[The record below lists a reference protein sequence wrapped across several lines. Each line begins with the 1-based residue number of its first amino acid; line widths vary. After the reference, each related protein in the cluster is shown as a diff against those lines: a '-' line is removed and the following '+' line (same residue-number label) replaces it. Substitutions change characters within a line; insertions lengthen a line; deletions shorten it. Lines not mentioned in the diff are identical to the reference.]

1 MGIKSGPRVVKDG
14 LVFSLDAAV
23 SRSYSGSGLTAY
35 GLVGG
40 IGGTLVNGVG
50 FTSTN
55 RGYFSFDGT
64 NDYIDC
70 GNFLDNPTDFTA
82 IAWQKTSAV
91 TNVQMIVAKL
101 VNYSSGAGWAMF
113 VRGDIPT
120 QGLSVLLQTDGSRWI
135 IYYCSKLVND
145 NNWHHIAAV
154 ITNKVVTA
162 LYVDGISYSIS
173 IGAGSPITTINN
185 SVNVRIARD
194 EANEYIF
201 QGNISNVQLY
211 NRALTAQEI
220 LQNYNAMKRR
230 YGL

>member
-1 MGIKSGPRVVKDG
+1 MGVKSGPRVVKDG

-55 RGYFSFDGT
+55 GGYFSFDGT

-70 GNFLDNPTDFTA
+70 GNFLDNPSDFTV

-91 TNVQMIVAKL
+91 TNIQFIVAKL
-101 VNYSSGAGWAMF
+101 VNYSSGAGWGMF

-120 QGLSVLLQTDGSRWI
+120 QGLSFILQTDGSRWI
-135 IYYCSKLVND
+135 VYYCSKLIND
-145 NNWHHIAAV
+145 NTWHHVSAV
-154 ITNKVVTA
+154 ITNKVVTG
-162 LYVDGISYSIS
+162 LYVDGISYAILS
-173 IGAGSPITTINN
+173 GAGSPITTISN

-201 QGNISNVQLY
+201 QGNIPNVQLY
-211 NRALTAQEI
+211 NRILTAQEI
-220 LQNYNAMKRR
+220 LQNYNATKGR
-230 YGL
+230 YR